1 MAATPPQLREE
12 VAAVTALAIEEMRA
26 QIAAAGQA
34 TSDFLA
40 DLLPGLI
47 ASFAES
53 AAVVATEWYD
63 EHRATLAVPGNY
75 ETFIPDL
82 REPGIEQMLRWA
94 DAEAQTELSR
104 LALIEGGT
112 FRRVENGAR
121 ETIISNVNNDPQ
133 GVGYQR
139 YAREAADGCGFCQ
152 ALAGRGEV
160 YRNAFSAS
168 FGAHDNC
175 KCVAVPAFGGAPIPV
190 RPYTPSAKRA
200 TDADRARVRAWL
212 ARKAGKEPTGKQAQ
226 NQRRADPMRDVDA
239 SRTVVQLS
247 ATLADLERSLARFD
261 SPATRQRI
269 ADLRAAI
276 SARTGL

>member
-75 ETFIPDL
+75 EAFIPDL

-121 ETIISNVNNDPQ
+121 DTIISNVNDDPQ
-133 GVGYQR
+133 GIGYQR
-139 YAREAADGCGFCQ
+139 YARESADGCGFCQ
-152 ALAGRGEV
+152 MLAGRGTV
-160 YRNAFSAS
+160 YRTATSAS
-168 FGAHDNC
+168 FGAHDSC
-175 KCVAVPAFGGAPIPV
+175 RCVAVPAFDGAPVPV
-190 RPYTPSAKRA
+190 RPYEPSRKRA
-200 TDADRARVRAWL
+200 TDADRTRVREWL
-212 ARKAGKEPTGKQAQ
+212 ARQPG
-226 NQRRADPMRDVDA
+226 
-239 SRTVVQLS
+239 
-247 ATLADLERSLARFD
+247 
-261 SPATRQRI
+261 
-269 ADLRAAI
+269 
-276 SARTGL
+276 